1 MVRYIMEGMGMCD
14 VIERYLVN
22 AGSVR
27 KSSKE
32 NWEADIDPLQIQF
45 NDQPNTDR
53 LYYLHSSKY

>member
-1 MVRYIMEGMGMCD
+1 MEGMGMCD